1 MIKEKI
7 TELETKSLE
16 SGALVVFAT
25 TLIGSILGIVKNIL
39 LASQFGAS
47 IFLDIYFAAFRIPDF
62 FYNIFVFGALS
73 SAFFPVF
80 SETILKGKE
89 ETFKLFSFISVIFIS
104 LIIILSL
111 VVLIFNDQI
120 AYLIAPGFSKEAL
133 KELATIIPILMLQP
147 LFLSLAN
154 LTANFLQ
161 LYKRFFISTFA
172 QIFYNLGIIL
182 GIIFLTNSLGIKG
195 AIWGVIFGS
204 FLYLIIQI
212 PTLKNLGF
220 KFNLKIKES
229 LSYFKK
235 IINLMIPRTLMLLAN
250 NAIYFEI
257 TIAASFLASGSLA
270 NYNLA
275 DSIQALPQTIIALSF
290 ITVAFPTL
298 SNFWAKYQKEE
309 SQEEKDIHL
318 KDFEK
323 VVKDT
328 TYNILTIIIPISLLL
343 IVFSRGIVSLLFGYG
358 NFLESDQIITAN
370 LLAIFAV
377 FLPIQAL
384 ILFLIRVF
392 FSLADSKTPFIS
404 LLISLVFSIPL
415 VWFLSKAIGV
425 YGIALG
431 VGIGALIN
439 VIFLINYLQRKINLD
454 LKNILKISLKS
465 YALGLISCLIGYI
478 VYYLLNLIIV
488 NSGFIF
494 LLVKLSI
501 AIGIAIGIF
510 ILFDKKSILQILN
523 QSLKKLIF
531 KNGDKKH

>member
-16 SGALVVFAT
+16 SGTLVVFAT
-25 TLIGSILGIVKNIL
+25 TLIGSVLGIVKNIL
-39 LASQFGAS
+39 LASRFGAS
-47 IFLDIYFAAFRIPDF
+47 IYLDIYFAAFRIPDF

-89 ETFKLFSFISVIFIS
+89 ETFKLFSFISAVFIS
-104 LIIILSL
+104 LLIILSL
-111 VVLIFNDQI
+111 IVLIFNDQI
-120 AYLIAPGFSKEAL
+120 AYLIAPGFPKEAL

-172 QIFYNLGIIL
+172 QIFYNLGIIF

-195 AIWGVIFGS
+195 AIWGVILGS

-220 KFNLKIKES
+220 KFSLKIKES
-229 LSYFKK
+229 LNYFKK
-235 IINLMIPRTLMLLAN
+235 IIKLMIPRTLMLLTN

-275 DSIQALPQTIIALSF
+275 DSIQSLPQTIFALSF
-290 ITVAFPTL
+290 ITVAFPAL
-298 SNFWAKYQKEE
+298 SNFWAKYQQEE
-309 SQEEKDIHL
+309 SQEL
-318 KDFEK
+318 KESYLNNFEK

-328 TYNILTIIIPISLLL
+328 MSNILTIIIPISLLL
-343 IVFSRGIVSLLFGYG
+343 IVFSRGVVSLLFGYG

-392 FSLADSKTPFIS
+392 FSFSDSKSPFIS
-404 LLISLVFSIPL
+404 LLISLVFSVPL
-415 VWFLSKAIGV
+415 IWFLSKTSGV

-431 VGIGALIN
+431 VGIGALVN
-439 VIFLINYLQRKINLD
+439 LIALIGYLQKKINLD
-454 LKNILKISLKS
+454 FKNIFKISLKS
-465 YALGLISCLIGYI
+465 YAYGLISCLIGFG
-478 VYYLLNLIIV
+478 VYQLLNLIII
-488 NSGFIF
+488 NSSFIF
-494 LLVKLSI
+494 LLLKLLI
-501 AIGIAIGIF
+501 AVGIAIGVS
-510 ILFDKKSILQILN
+510 ILFDKKSIFKILT
-523 QSLKKLIF
+523 QSFKKLIF

>member
-47 IFLDIYFAAFRIPDF
+47 IYLDIYFAAFRIPDF

-104 LIIILSL
+104 LIIVLSL
-111 VVLIFNDQI
+111 IVLIFNDQI
-120 AYLIAPGFSKEAL
+120 AYLITPGFSKEAL
-133 KELATIIPILMLQP
+133 KELASIIPILMLQP

-172 QIFYNLGIIL
+172 QIFYNLGTIL
-182 GIIFLTNSLGIKG
+182 GIVFLTNSLGIRG
-195 AIWGVIFGS
+195 AIWGVVFGS

-235 IINLMIPRTLMLLAN
+235 IISLMIPRTLMLLTN
-250 NAIYFEI
+250 NVIYFEI

-275 DSIQALPQTIIALSF
+275 DSIQSLPQTIIALSF
-290 ITVAFPTL
+290 ITVAFPAL
-298 SNFWAKYQKEE
+298 SNLWAKYQSEE
-309 SQEEKDIHL
+309 SQESKETQL

-323 VVKDT
+323 VVKST
-328 TYNILTIIIPISLLL
+328 TQNILTIIIPISLLL
-343 IVFSRGIVSLLFGYG
+343 IVFSRGVVALLYGYG

-384 ILFLIRVF
+384 ILFLIRIF
-392 FSLADSKTPFIS
+392 FSFSDTKSPFVS
-404 LLISLVFSIPL
+404 LLISLVFSIPSI
-415 VWFLSKAIGV
+415 WFLSKVMGI

-439 VIFLINYLQRKINLD
+439 LVALISYLHKKINFD

-465 YALGLISCLIGYI
+465 YALGLVSSLIGFGIYR
-478 VYYLLNLIIV
+478 LLNLIIV
-488 NSGFIF
+488 NNSFI
-494 LLVKLSI
+494 LLLIKLLI
-501 AIGIAIGIF
+501 ALGLTSGIF
-510 ILFDKKSILQILN
+510 ILLDKKSTLQILF
-523 QSLKKLIF
+523 QSFKKLIF
-531 KNGDKKH
+531 KNGDKQH